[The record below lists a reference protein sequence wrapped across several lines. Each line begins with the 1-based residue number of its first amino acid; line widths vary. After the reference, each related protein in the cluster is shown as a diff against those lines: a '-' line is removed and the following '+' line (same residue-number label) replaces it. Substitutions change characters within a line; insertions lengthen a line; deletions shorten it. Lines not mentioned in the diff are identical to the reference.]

1 MINNVTLTGRLVKD
15 IDLAYTANGVAV
27 GSFRM
32 AVNRNFTN
40 SSGNTEADF
49 INCVVWRKQ
58 AETMANYLRQGS
70 LVGIVG
76 RLQSRSYENKSGQR
90 VYVTEVL
97 IDHFTFLESK
107 SSSNNQTDQK
117 QEVQGNS
124 NTQSSVSQTSLYG
137 PGISQSQD
145 FGREINMNDD
155 RFPY

>member
-27 GSFRM
+27 GSFRL

-40 SSGNTEADF
+40 SAGNTEADF

-107 SSSNNQTDQK
+107 SSSNNETD
-117 QEVQGNS
+117 
-124 NTQSSVSQTSLYG
+124 
-137 PGISQSQD
+137 
-145 FGREINMNDD
+145 
-155 RFPY
+155 